1 MKRYKNFIAWYKC
14 LRLNHH
20 PEKKG
25 PAYNVGNS
33 LLWAWS
39 NSKSHPL

>member
-1 MKRYKNFIAWYKC
+1 MNRLKQFKAWYLL
-14 LRLNHH
+14 LRENHH

-25 PAYNVGNS
+25 PAYNVGNC